1 MRAKSV
7 GSFRPSVDMLCFDRV
22 AVLCRAVVTA
32 LVLLFCYKW
41 DSARCIYEAAHDL
54 CVMPLTWVFAL
65 CKKRHRKDGKPAGV
79 PQELPA
85 WGRRDTSELTTSSGK
100 TSMRSLERV

>member
-1 MRAKSV
+1 MRAAVESSEPTTDYV
-7 GSFRPSVDMLCFDRV
+7 CFARV
-22 AVLCRAVVTA
+22 AVLCRALVTA

-54 CVMPLTWVFAL
+54 CVMPITWVFAL
-65 CKKRHRKDGKPAGV
+65 CSKRNRKDGKPASV